1 MGRRGQ
7 HANVRELT
15 AVRGGIDHAA
25 VRAGD
30 TGTAYILSS
39 LIASRCIRGKKERT
53 SSRSLAVDI
62 IYNSST
68 NTCHL
73 NLSVETIMTGNFL
86 HYYAISSGV

>member
-15 AVRGGIDHAA
+15 AVRIDHAA

-39 LIASRCIRGKKERT
+39 LIASRCIREKKRGP
-53 SSRSLAVDI
+53 AAG
-62 IYNSST
+62 
-68 NTCHL
+68 HL
-73 NLSVETIMTGNFL
+73 PWI
-86 HYYAISSGV
+86 